1 MFSFKRGFFLLVL
14 TASKELSPSREK
26 IMKNEFENFLGTQ
39 KHQLEVK
46 DFLRSLVFYG
56 LESHRSRTKTI
67 FSLNSW
73 EDRSSH
79 QTLSVKW

>member
-1 MFSFKRGFFLLVL
+1 MFSFKRGFFSFSFDCKLCSSGL
-14 TASKELSPSREK
+14 REK
-26 IMKNEFENFLGTQ
+26 VMKNEFENFLGTQ